1 MRKNYAQ
8 FDITTLTNG
17 DSIGLTIIE
26 IQKIPGLP
34 ILGAE
39 NDRELEINEAY
50 QNGFANLLSQ
60 IYQVYRRSHSEGG
73 STGEISMELLWLTS
87 PVQSQPYQ
95 ANIRLFLIIRAI
107 DTSDDAVTHMLQT
120 LSQICTATLEL
131 QKYVFESI
139 NYERLA
145 AIVKKVKDRS
155 IRAVVKEEHLENLQ
169 NAVFPVCYSFAKLN
183 SQASDLSRIVHTLT
197 GHPNCAV
204 SFQLLPTS
212 YTAGEIDAVEKMA
225 QTLSALDYGIYAQ
238 NIGNISISL
247 AEKHAELYRYYAE
260 NRESPLF
267 LFNIL
272 VSGSPEAVDDI
283 SAQVYGQ
290 LTGSNGNSGGLRY
303 VDLMADAV
311 QKDDNFY
318 PLPWAI
324 NEILIDRERDQG
336 IWNGRSQFQNC
347 YRLPYIVTAEEASVF
362 FRLPVGSGKISAGLS
377 VNDSSKNLQTYAD
390 GVINGR
396 GISVGRLKASS
407 GSDQIGFEVN
417 DLARHMLVVGTPGS
431 GKTTFL
437 VGLMD
442 RLWKRYGIPFLV
454 IEPAKN
460 EYRAMLKTIPDLQ
473 IFTPG
478 KNDVS
483 PFLFNPFM
491 PPEHVKLETYKST
504 LKTAFSAAVSMVSP
518 LNQIFEQAID
528 NCYSD
533 FRWLDNYT
541 SDDQGAV
548 FNISDF
554 IRCFQETFDAIGY
567 TGDAKNIGR
576 AGVVR
581 LKSLMRLF
589 DNYSTVPIAD
599 LLKRPT
605 LIELNAIENSDQK
618 ALIISLLLLSVQAYV
633 NANYSGEGG
642 LKNVILLEEAH
653 TLLASEKKAGEGEA
667 DPSGVAQGLLKR
679 MLAEIRSYGVG
690 LVIADQSPRKV
701 SADVVALTDIKLAFR
716 LVEAADKQTI
726 ADSTNMT
733 EQQMQRLTRLKTGE
747 AFFFFNRLDNPEE
760 VETNDYRLDHNIR
773 ITLPDQEAKRLS
785 TYWNDKPERL
795 RPYPD
800 CSEVPYCKG
809 GCSYE
814 RRILAREIARRIYIK
829 NFKPDSA
836 DFSLVEKV
844 FAGISKLVTAELN
857 NEPFSRELLSCVKVH
872 LWRQIKYNTKI
883 PVTNAL
889 IDNSLRKA

>member
-1 MRKNYAQ
+1 MKKDYKQ

-17 DSIGLTIIE
+17 DFIGLAIIE
-26 IQKIPGLP
+26 IQEIPGLP

-39 NDRELEINEAY
+39 DDRELEINEAY
-50 QNGFANLLSQ
+50 QKGFANLLTQ
-60 IYQVYRRSHSEGG
+60 FYRIYRQSCSEGIPCEA
-73 STGEISMELLWLTS
+73 SLELLWLTS
-87 PVQSQPYQ
+87 PAQSQPYQ

-107 DTSDDAVTHMLQT
+107 DASGDAVAHMLQV
-120 LSQICTATLEL
+120 LSQICATTLEL
-131 QKYVFESI
+131 QKYVFQP
-139 NYERLA
+139 LA
-145 AIVKKVKDRS
+145 YRQLALLIKKVEDRS

-169 NAVFPVCYSFAKLN
+169 NAIFPVCFSFAKLN

-225 QTLSALDYGIYAQ
+225 QTMSALDHGIYAQ

-260 NRESPLF
+260 NRKNALF
-267 LFNIL
+267 LFNII
-272 VSGSPEAVDDI
+272 VSGVAEEVEDI
-283 SAQVYGQ
+283 SSQVYGH
-290 LTGSNGNSGGLRY
+290 LITSNDSNGDLRF
-303 VDLMADAV
+303 VDLAMDMV

-318 PLPWAI
+318 PLPWVI
-324 NEILIDRERDQG
+324 NEILIDRERNPG

-454 IEPAKN
+454 IEPAKS
-460 EYRAMLKTIPDLQ
+460 EYRAMMQTIPDLQ

-504 LKTAFSAAVSMVSP
+504 LKTAFSAAVSMASP
-518 LNQIFEQAID
+518 LNQIFEQTID

-533 FRWLDNYT
+533 FRWLDSYT

-589 DNYSTVPIAD
+589 DNYSSVPIAD
-599 LLKRPT
+599 LLKKPT
-605 LIELNAIENSDQK
+605 LIELNSIENSDQK

-690 LVIADQSPRKV
+690 LVVADQSPRKV
-701 SADVVALTDIKLAFR
+701 STDVVAMTDIKLAFR
-716 LVEAADKQTI
+716 LVEAEDKQII

-733 EQQMQRLTRLKTGE
+733 EQQMQRLSKLKPGE
-747 AFFFFNRLDNPEE
+747 AFFFFNRLDGPEE
-760 VETNDYRLDHNIR
+760 VGTNNYRLEHNIR
-773 ITLPDQEAKRLS
+773 ITLPDQEVKRLS
-785 TYWNDKPERL
+785 TYWKDKPDRL
-795 RPYPD
+795 RPYPG
-800 CSEVPYCKG
+800 CAEVPYCKNN
-809 GCSYE
+809 CSYE

-836 DFSLVEKV
+836 EFLLIEKAFSR
-844 FAGISKLVTAELN
+844 ISKLVTAELN

-872 LWRQIKYNTKI
+872 LWRQIKYNTRI
-883 PVTNAL
+883 PVTDAL
-889 IDNSLRKA
+889 ISNSLKKE

>member
-1 MRKNYAQ
+1 MQNDKGHFN
-8 FDITTLTNG
+8 ITTLTNG
-17 DSIGLTIIE
+17 DFIGLDIVE
-26 IQKIPGLP
+26 IQEIPGLS
-34 ILGAE
+34 ILSAE
-39 NDRELEINEAY
+39 NGREIEINETY

-60 IYQVYRRSHSEGG
+60 LYQIYRRSHSEGG
-73 STGEISMELLWLTS
+73 NTGEISMEMLWVTQ
-87 PVQSQPYQ
+87 PAQSQPYE

-107 DTSDDAVTHMLQT
+107 DDSEDAVAHMLQV
-120 LSQICTATLEL
+120 LSQICAATLEL
-131 QKYVFESI
+131 HKYVFQP
-139 NYERLA
+139 LA
-145 AIVKKVKDRS
+145 YSQLALLIKKVDDRS
-155 IRAVVKEEHLENLQ
+155 MRAVVKEEHLENLQ
-169 NAVFPVCYSFAKLN
+169 NAIFPVCYSFAKLN

-197 GHPNCAV
+197 GHPNCSV
-204 SFQLLPTS
+204 SFQLLPTC
-212 YTAGEIDAVEKMA
+212 YTAGEIDAVEKMS
-225 QTLSALDYGIYAQ
+225 QTLSALNHGIYAQ
-238 NIGNISISL
+238 NIGNISFSL
-247 AEKHAELYRYYAE
+247 AEKHSETYHYYAE

-267 LFNIL
+267 MFNIL

-290 LTGSNGNSGGLRY
+290 LTASNGKSGGLRY
-303 VDLMADAV
+303 VDLTADAV

-324 NEILIDRERDQG
+324 NEILVDRERNPG
-336 IWNGRSQFQNC
+336 IWNGRTQFQNC
-347 YRLPYIVTAEEASVF
+347 YRLPYIITAEEAAVF
-362 FRLPVGSGKISAGLS
+362 FRLPVGSGKISAGLT

-390 GVINGR
+390 GVVNGN
-396 GISVGRLKASS
+396 GISVGKLKAAA
-407 GSDQIGFEVN
+407 GNDTIGFEII

-442 RLWKRYGIPFLV
+442 RLWKDYGIPFLV

-460 EYRAMLKTIPDLQ
+460 EYRAMLHRIPDLQ

-483 PFLFNPFM
+483 PFLFNPFL
-491 PPEHVKLETYKST
+491 PPKNVKLEIYKST
-504 LKTAFSAAVSMVSP
+504 LKTAFSAAVSMASP

-533 FRWLDNYT
+533 FRWLDSYT

-581 LKSLMRLF
+581 LKGLMRLF
-589 DNYSTVPIAD
+589 DNYFSVPIKD
-599 LLKRPT
+599 ILKKPT

-618 ALIISLLLLSVQAYV
+618 SLIISLLLLSIQAYV

-653 TLLASEKKAGEGEA
+653 TLLASDAKAGEGEA

-690 LVIADQSPRKV
+690 LVVADQSPRKV

-716 LVEAADKQTI
+716 LVEAEDKQII

-733 EQQMQRLTRLKTGE
+733 EQQTHRLSRLKPGE
-747 AFFFFNRLDNPEE
+747 AFFFFNRLDDPEE
-760 VETNDYRLDHNIR
+760 VETDDYRLDNNIR
-773 ITLPDQEAKRLS
+773 ITLPDREVRRLS
-785 TYWNDKPERL
+785 TYWNDRRGKL
-795 RPYPD
+795 RPYPQ
-800 CSEVPYCKG
+800 CAETPYCRETCAYG
-809 GCSYE
+809 

-829 NFKPDSA
+829 NFRQNTVN
-836 DFSLVEKV
+836 FSLVEKV
-844 FAGISKLVTAELN
+844 FAGISRLVRAELN
-857 NEPFSRELLSCVKVH
+857 GEPFSRELLSCVKVH
-872 LWRQIKYNTKI
+872 LWRQIKYNTMI
-883 PVTNAL
+883 PITGAL
-889 IDNSLRKA
+889 ISNSLKKE

>member
-1 MRKNYAQ
+1 M
-8 FDITTLTNG
+8 
-17 DSIGLTIIE
+17 
-26 IQKIPGLP
+26 
-34 ILGAE
+34 
-39 NDRELEINEAY
+39 
-50 QNGFANLLSQ
+50 
-60 IYQVYRRSHSEGG
+60 
-73 STGEISMELLWLTS
+73 
-87 PVQSQPYQ
+87 
-95 ANIRLFLIIRAI
+95 IRAI
-107 DTSDDAVTHMLQT
+107 DTSGDAVAHMLQA
-120 LSQICTATLEL
+120 LSQICAATLEL
-131 QKYVFESI
+131 QKYVFQP
-139 NYERLA
+139 LA
-145 AIVKKVKDRS
+145 YRQLAPLIKKVGDRS

-169 NAVFPVCYSFAKLN
+169 NTVAPVCYSFAKLN
-183 SQASDLSRIVHTLT
+183 PQASDLSRIVHTLT

-212 YTAGEIDAVEKMA
+212 YTAGEIDAIEKMS
-225 QTLSALDYGIYAQ
+225 QTLSALDHGIYAQ
-238 NIGNISISL
+238 NIGNLSVSL
-247 AEKHAELYRYYAE
+247 AGKHAELYRYYAE
-260 NRESPLF
+260 NRKNALF
-267 LFNIL
+267 LFNII
-272 VSGSPEAVDDI
+272 VSGAPEEVADI
-283 SAQVYGQ
+283 SSQVYGH
-290 LTGSNGNSGGLRY
+290 LIASNDSNSDLRF
-303 VDLMADAV
+303 VDLATDMV
-311 QKDDNFY
+311 RKDDNFY
-318 PLPWAI
+318 PLPWAV
-324 NEILIDRERDQG
+324 NEILIDRDRNPG
-336 IWNGRSQFQNC
+336 IWNGRPQFQNC

-396 GISVGRLKASS
+396 GVSVGRLKASS

-460 EYRAMLKTIPDLQ
+460 EYRAMLRTLPDLQ

-504 LKTAFSAAVSMVSP
+504 LKTAFSAAVSMASP

-589 DNYSTVPIAD
+589 DHYSTVPIAD
-599 LLKRPT
+599 LLKKPT

-653 TLLASEKKAGEGEA
+653 TLLASDTKAGEGEA

-716 LVEAADKQTI
+716 LVEAADKQI
-726 ADSTNMT
+726 VADSTNMT
-733 EQQMQRLTRLKTGE
+733 EQQTQRLSRLKTGE
-747 AFFFFNRLDNPEE
+747 AFFFFNRLDDPEE
-760 VETNDYRLDHNIR
+760 VETSDYRLDHNIR
-773 ITLPDQEAKRLS
+773 ITLPDQEVKRLS

-795 RPYPD
+795 RPYPE
-800 CSEVPYCKG
+800 CAEVPYCKG

-829 NFKPDSA
+829 NFKPGSA
-836 DFSLVEKV
+836 DFSPVEKV

-883 PVTNAL
+883 PVTDVL
-889 IDNSLRKA
+889 IGNSLRKA